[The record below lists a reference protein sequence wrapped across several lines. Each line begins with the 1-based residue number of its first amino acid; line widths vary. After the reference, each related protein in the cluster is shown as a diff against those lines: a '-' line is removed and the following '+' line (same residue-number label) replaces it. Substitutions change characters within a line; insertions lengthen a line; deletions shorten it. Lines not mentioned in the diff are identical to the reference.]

1 MSIEHATPRPWEIH
15 VGQLLIDVH
24 RGNYLI
30 ADLVNPARSHEE
42 AAANAELIVTAVNH
56 HDALL
61 DALKAILAICG
72 AISWITDPDVWG
84 NAQRDAIRSVA
95 TNAIR
100 AAEGGEE

>member
-42 AAANAELIVTAVNH
+42 AAANAELIVTAVNAY
-56 HDALL
+56 DDLVERL
-61 DALKAILAICG
+61 
-72 AISWITDPDVWG
+72 TDT
-84 NAQRDAIRSVA
+84 AQRYHHYCPGRDDFATCRDPMCA
-95 TNAIR
+95 TNR
-100 AAEGGEE
+100 AVLAKARGETVPS